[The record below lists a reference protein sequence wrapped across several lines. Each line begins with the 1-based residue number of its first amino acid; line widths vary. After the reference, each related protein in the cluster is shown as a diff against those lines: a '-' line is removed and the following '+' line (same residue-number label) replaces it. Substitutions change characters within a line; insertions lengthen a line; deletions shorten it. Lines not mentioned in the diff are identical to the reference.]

1 MGENLPTKLGI
12 KSFATAFSD
21 AIAARGVTL
30 TWLRK
35 CLAER
40 GNPVSAATL
49 SYWRSGARRPE
60 SVQSRAS
67 IAEIETLLGLS
78 PGALSDLIGPTVRTG
93 PMPTPVFP
101 LKDADMEH
109 AVTDAFGELG
119 VEMPDPARDLTNHT
133 VTEVGPDGHVLS
145 RTTRTVIQAISG
157 TIRSVPYIDMSPGVP
172 SVSPIFSAVG
182 GGTIVKRYSHPNG
195 QIHGAE
201 YELERPITAPDV
213 GILEWRIDF
222 PAEYPSGMETGHGV
236 ARPCRE
242 LLQWTKFHP
251 DAIPDWIE
259 ETVEGPEGTI
269 STPLTL
275 DGGTSIL
282 QVRRKFGPGILILRW
297 GYGEREPVED

>member
-1 MGENLPTKLGI
+1 MGEKVPEISGNL
-12 KSFATAFSD
+12 SFAQAFSD

-35 CLAER
+35 SLAAR

-60 SVQSRAS
+60 SVQSLACVS
-67 IAEIETLLGLS
+67 EIEMLLGLS
-78 PGALSDLIGPTVRTG
+78 PGALSELIGPTARTG
-93 PMPTPVFP
+93 PLPSSVFP
-101 LKDADMEH
+101 MKNPDLER
-109 AVTDAFGELG
+109 AVSEAFGELG

-133 VTEVGPDGHVLS
+133 VTEVGPDGRVLS

-157 TIRSVPYIDMSPGVP
+157 TINSVPYIDMNPGVA
-172 SVSPIFSAVG
+172 SISPIFSAIG

-201 YELERPITAPDV
+201 YELERPITAPNI

-222 PAEYPSGMETGHGV
+222 PAEYPSGSETGHGV

-251 DAIPDWIE
+251 DSIPDWIE

-269 STPLTL
+269 STPITL
-275 DGGTSIL
+275 DGGSTVL
-282 QVRRKFGPGILILRW
+282 QVRRNFGPGILILRW
-297 GYGEREPVED
+297 GYGEREPADD